1 MSEIKNEY
9 EQTTRTREWKT
20 FLFITVCLFPILSV
34 LLIGGYGF
42 TVWFLQMFM
51 GPPGHG

>member
-1 MSEIKNEY
+1 MSDIKTETEEITCED
-9 EQTTRTREWKT
+9 EWKI
-20 FLFITVCLFPILSV
+20 FLFIIIFLIPILSV
-34 LLIGGYGF
+34 FLIGGYGF